1 MRHSEMTLLRKVD
14 TKLPVNLWIDE
25 TDRATP
31 PKVLFQN
38 NYADRFTSKKDLIP
52 ISIEERPNVIMQDYS
67 LEISIE
73 DFDKVTSFISNNR
86 IAISRYIQDH
96 SFGITDLFKNI
107 T

>member
-1 MRHSEMTLLRKVD
+1 MHHIEMTLLRKVD

-38 NYADRFTSKKDLIP
+38 NYADRFTSEKDLLP
-52 ISIEERPNVIMQDYS
+52 ISVEERPKVLMRDYS
-67 LEISIE
+67 LEISIR

-86 IAISRYIQDH
+86 IVISRYIQDP
-96 SFGITDLFKNI
+96 SFGITDLVNNF
-107 T
+107 